1 MSKLRKYEA
10 PVRQRGTK
18 DVMIGFIEG
27 KVEDIDGNFVTIN
40 AGGMGYDIFVSQTT
54 LDSLGEIGSNAK
66 VWTYLNIDMRDG
78 EISLYGFSSR
88 QEKKMFL
95 NLTSVSG
102 IGPKTAITILS
113 AVSLYDLAS
122 AIASGDTKVIA
133 RAKGLGKKS
142 AERIVLELREK
153 MEQSTEFA
161 QVPLQNSAELETEQ
175 EYAVNVLLSLGL
187 SRFDAVKKIREVSN
201 VGDKAEDIVQKV
213 LKNL

>member
-1 MSKLRKYEA
+1 
-10 PVRQRGTK
+10 
-18 DVMIGFIEG
+18 MIGFIEG
-27 KVEDIDGNFVTIN
+27 KLEDIDGNFITIN
-40 AGGMGYDIFVSQTT
+40 AAGMGYDIFVSQTT
-54 LDSLGEIGSNAK
+54 LDNLGEIGSNAK
-66 VWTYLNIDMRDG
+66 VWTYLNLDMRDG
-78 EISLYGFSSR
+78 EISLYGFSSK

-201 VGDKAEDIVQKV
+201 AGDKAEDIVQKV
-213 LKNL
+213 LRSL

>member
-1 MSKLRKYEA
+1 
-10 PVRQRGTK
+10 
-18 DVMIGFIEG
+18 MIGFIEG
-27 KVEDIDGNFVTIN
+27 KLEDIDGNFITIN
-40 AGGMGYDIFVSQTT
+40 AAGMGYDIFVSQTT
-54 LDSLGEIGSNAK
+54 LDSLGEIGSTAK
-66 VWTYLNIDMRDG
+66 VWTYLNLDMRDG
-78 EISLYGFSSR
+78 EISLYGFSSK

-113 AVSLYDLAS
+113 TVSLYDLAS

-161 QVPLQNSAELETEQ
+161 QTPLQNSAELETEQ

-201 VGDKAEDIVQKV
+201 AGDKAEDIVQKV

>member
-1 MSKLRKYEA
+1 MRKYEA
-10 PVRQRGTK
+10 PVRQRGAK

-40 AGGMGYDIFVSQTT
+40 ANGIGYDIFVSQTT
-54 LDSLGEIGSNAK
+54 LDNLGEIGSTAR
-66 VWTYLNIDMRDG
+66 VWTYLNLDMRDG
-78 EISLYGFSSR
+78 EISLYGFSSK

-201 VGDKAEDIVQKV
+201 AGDKAEDIVQKV
-213 LKNL
+213 LRSL